1 MSLQQDYFK
10 DGFVFPL
17 RAISAEK
24 AQTVREQL
32 EEVERSL
39 EDQSVLKFNAN
50 FVLPFLNELTS
61 LKAVTDPVSEILGG
75 DLLVWGCNLFIK
87 EANSEQYVS
96 WHQDLHYW
104 GLNEDDQVTAWLA
117 LSPATVES
125 GCMKFVPGSHNSVVE
140 HRDTFH
146 DDNLLT
152 RGQEVAVDVDEAD
165 AVTIELQPGEMSL
178 HHGRLFHGSDPN
190 KSNDRRIGV
199 AMRFIKPSMKQ
210 VGGQKSLATLVRGED
225 KFGNFELV
233 TPPKEA
239 LSEEAIA
246 LRQRALE
253 VSQSIL
259 YEGAEQP

>member
-1 MSLQQDYFK
+1 MSINEDYSEN
-10 DGFVFPL
+10 GFAFPI

-24 AQTVREQL
+24 AREIRQQL

-50 FVLPFLNELTS
+50 FVLPFLQELTTLES
-61 LKAVTDPVSEILGG
+61 ITDAVAEVLGD

-87 EANSEQYVS
+87 EAKSEHYVS

-117 LSPATVES
+117 LSPATIES
-125 GCMKFVPGSHNSVVE
+125 GCMKFVPGSHKTIVE

-146 DDNLLT
+146 EDNLLT
-152 RGQEVAVDVDEAD
+152 RGQEIAVDGDEAD
-165 AVTIELQPGEMSL
+165 AVAIELQPGEMSL

-190 KSNDRRIGV
+190 RSNDRRIGV

-210 VGGQKSLATLVRGED
+210 VGGQKSLATLAKGQD

-233 TPPKEA
+233 EPPKEM
-239 LSEEAIA
+239 LSPEAIA
-246 LRQRALE
+246 LRQRALDI
-253 VSQSIL
+253 SQTIL
-259 YEGAEQP
+259 YDGADK